1 MQDNRTNMRRKT
13 SIALILILSA
23 QICPAQHPTAPQ
35 PQKVLTKIPG
45 GTQVEIATANSINS
59 AEVKI
64 GDIIV
69 FRVLKE
75 VKVDG
80 VTLIAENALA
90 TGRVLKASR
99 GRTFGRAGQL
109 AWEMR
114 EVVAVNGETIPLAFA
129 EQRKGASKGGT
140 VAAATV
146 VTGLML
152 FYAAPAALLWGFK
165 RGKSAVFPAGTMLT
179 AVTRGDAV
187 LALDPPR

>member
-1 MQDNRTNMRRKT
+1 MRRKT
-13 SIALILILSA
+13 SIAIILLLSA
-23 QICPAQHPTAPQ
+23 QVCLAQLPPAPPP

-64 GDIIV
+64 GDVIV

-165 RGKSAVFPAGTMLT
+165 RGKSAVFPAGTVLT
-179 AVTRGDAV
+179 AVTRGDAT